1 MKKELGLISV
11 EFSPCELLSE
21 EDISNGVNY
30 LNVMQNNLKNVAV
43 IFDGPVE
50 K

>member
-11 EFSPCELLSE
+11 EFSPCEFLSE
-21 EDISNGVNY
+21 DDISNVVNY
-30 LNVMQNNLKNVAV
+30 LNVMQDNLKNVAA
-43 IFDGPVE
+43 IFDGPSE